1 MHRLHT
7 LTLESTL
14 FCCKP
19 DEATL
24 RLGLKS
30 RAGCN
35 RAEAANERWKPE
47 YSLSHSV
54 WTEHQSPA
62 ESREKANVYFYFA
75 RFYFCPVYNSAQ
87 ARWLNHHLLACGS
100 FATLRAITSLNALFL
115 RPCDLLS
122 GLWMT
127 FLRCWAR
134 NKIEKKLIIGGDLR
148 LKFAS
153 VVKTRVS
160 TWSPRASQLTT
171 VSKNFFSKN
180 KKKRWKLSCVFANCC
195 SQLKFGK
202 TKVME
207 RNKINSWRDERFALT
222 PTCFVNASR
231 YELQQ

>member
-134 NKIEKKLIIGGDLR
+134 NKIEKKTDHWR
-148 LKFAS
+148 RSTLKICLSGEDAS
-153 VVKTRVS
+153 FHLKPSRVAAHH
-160 TWSPRASQLTT
+160 RF
-171 VSKNFFSKN
+171 KKFFFKKQEKALKAFVCIRKLLFPAEIRENQSYGTKQN
-180 KKKRWKLSCVFANCC
+180 K
-195 SQLKFGK
+195 
-202 TKVME
+202 
-207 RNKINSWRDERFALT
+207 
-222 PTCFVNASR
+222 
-231 YELQQ
+231 